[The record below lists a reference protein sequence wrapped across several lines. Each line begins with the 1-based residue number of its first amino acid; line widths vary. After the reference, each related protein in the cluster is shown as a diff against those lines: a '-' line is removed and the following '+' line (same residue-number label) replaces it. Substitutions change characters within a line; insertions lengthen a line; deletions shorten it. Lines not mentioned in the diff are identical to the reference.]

1 MENIFQY
8 KGGGLPGMAKIFHY
22 EPKNDGQSAEKIDG
36 QSAAEND
43 GQSERNLQYRP
54 FSIDCFNVTLPDY
67 GEGGIIKRCDPAVET
82 FQHRLLQGHTAGL
95 RRGRDYQEVRP
106 EAGRTS

>member
-43 GQSERNLQYRP
+43 GQSERNLQ
-54 FSIDCFNVTLPDY
+54 
-67 GEGGIIKRCDPAVET
+67 
-82 FQHRLLQGHTAGL
+82 
-95 RRGRDYQEVRP
+95 
-106 EAGRTS
+106 